1 MHIVMTPTGLAF
13 DVSAPDPLAV
23 RPADICRAL
32 ANIQLA
38 PGRLARPV
46 CMAEVALLSTLF
58 LQRERNIDDPW
69 LLSCALLVG
78 APRAYL
84 PLLDRRD
91 IQLWSD
97 EMHTAWAVLSR
108 AIMHRFGLRETYARV
123 FHIAQAAQA
132 TVAREIKRQ
141 LGVSSMLD
149 GSDPAEQGLIRHVAA
164 QEWEHDFR
172 SPLQGADNPDR
183 VSALLED
190 RLRQLERERLKAF
203 ITPKAGKEASAC

>member
-23 RPADICRAL
+23 RPADIFRAL

-38 PGRLARPV
+38 PGRLVRPV

-58 LQRERNIDDPW
+58 LQRERNVDDPW
-69 LLSCALLVG
+69 LLSCALLAG

-108 AIMHRFGLRETYARV
+108 AIMHRFGLRATHARV
-123 FHIAQAAQA
+123 FRIAQDAQA

-141 LGVSSMLD
+141 LGVGSMLD
-149 GSDPAEQGLIRHVAA
+149 GSDPAEPGLIRHVPVP
-164 QEWEHDFR
+164 EWQHDF
-172 SPLQGADNPDR
+172 SHPIQGADRPDR
-183 VSALLED
+183 VAALLEE
-190 RLRQLERERLKAF
+190 RLRQLERERLKAL
-203 ITPKAGKEASAC
+203 ITPQASKEASAC